1 MPDFFSFD
9 SSNFTI
15 FRIVYFVPWLNILR
29 ISEYRLCQSRNN
41 NTRQEC
47 KNNILNNHLML
58 CLSYVKSSSCFSWV
72 LPCVSIIFLKPWVYS
87 SFHFSKRFP
96 VPHGFEKSRFIC
108 KCKSICL
115 RDFWRVWKTI
125 FVSRLK
131 LWWTHLF
138 FINNPFLTL
147 ALKIV

>member
-1 MPDFFSFD
+1 M
-9 SSNFTI
+9 
-15 FRIVYFVPWLNILR
+15 YFGFLKCFW

-47 KNNILNNHLML
+47 KNNILNLML
-58 CLSYVKSSSCFSWV
+58 CLNYVKSSSCVSWV

-115 RDFWRVWKTI
+115 RDFSRVWKTI
-125 FVSRLK
+125 LVSRLK
-131 LWWTHLF
+131 LWGTPFFYKQLF
-138 FINNPFLTL
+138 FDLRPENYLSFSKKSPQ
-147 ALKIV
+147 KIV